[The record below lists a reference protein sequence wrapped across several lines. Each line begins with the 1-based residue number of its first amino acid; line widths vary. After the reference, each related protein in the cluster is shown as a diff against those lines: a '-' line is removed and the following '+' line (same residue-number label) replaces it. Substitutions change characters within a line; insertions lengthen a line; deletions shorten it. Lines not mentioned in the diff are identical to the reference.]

1 MAGSLSHPNKIKD
14 VYKNLIFYKD
24 SDGKYYRDNGTS
36 DVELVI
42 GGGHTG
48 INNDLSWLKFTTTS
62 TVSSG
67 NLFEVINNSAS
78 MFSLNSDGTIRVKGQ
93 SSAPGSV
100 SAGQIYYNSS
110 DNALYLGT

>member
-1 MAGSLSHPNKIKD
+1 MAGSLSYPNKVKD

-24 SDGKYYRDNGTS
+24 SDGKYYRDNGTQ

-62 TVSSG
+62 TVTSG
-67 NLFEVINNSAS
+67 NLFELVNNGTS
-78 MFSLNSDGTIRVKGQ
+78 MFSLDVNGTLRLKSQ
-93 SSAPGSV
+93 SSAPTANTGSV
-100 SAGQIYYNSS
+100 YFSGTN
-110 DNALYLGT
+110 LYLGV